1 MTEVIKEGIWLRGL
15 LGELSSCSDK
25 MDILC
30 DSQCVI
36 YLTKDHMF
44 HERTKHIDIK
54 YHFVRD
60 VISQGDISVKK
71 ISTHENPTGMLT
83 KPLPRI
89 KFKHCLNLIGVVD
102 N

>member
-1 MTEVIKEGIWLRGL
+1 M
-15 LGELSSCSDK
+15 LGELNSCSDK
-25 MDILC
+25 IEILC
-30 DSQCVI
+30 DSQSAI
-36 YLTKDHMF
+36 HLTKDQMF

-60 VISQGDISVKK
+60 VISRGDILVKK
-71 ISTHENPTGMLT
+71 ISTHENLADMLT

-89 KFKHCLNLIGVVD
+89 KFKHGLNLIGVAD